1 MTPRKDFLLMAILGL
16 FSMAFGI
23 ILDMLGKEG
32 IDKFLALAGIFFA
45 VSAWL
50 HTVWRVEELRKEMQK
65 Q

>member
-1 MTPRKDFLLMAILGL
+1 MAILGL

-32 IDKFLALAGIFFA
+32 IDKFLALAGILFA

-50 HTVWRVEELRKEMQK
+50 HTVWRGEELRKEMQK